1 MKRYFSFT
9 LVEILAVTVLVSLLA
24 AIGFAGY
31 GYAMNASRRSATE
44 SLIQQISAGLEN
56 FKIKNGYYPLAE
68 ETSGKEVGLLIGVY
82 ENNGIIERIVLIEKE
97 KDKQPSKVEASTAP
111 SSKGTVLNKNSA
123 GLKSFLKNL
132 DQEKLK
138 KNLDGNGYLV
148 DSWGGYIRYRY
159 PGSVNKTGFDLL
171 SAGSDGKFGKDSKD
185 YPLDDIKEYKDD
197 SGEWACDD
205 ISNFMDK

>member
-31 GYAMNASRRSATE
+31 GYAMNASRRAATE

-56 FKIKNGYYPLAE
+56 FKIKNGYYPLAK
-68 ETSGKEVGLLIGVY
+68 ETSGKEFGLLIGVY

-97 KDKQPSKVEASTAP
+97 KDKQPAKVKDSTEP
-111 SSKGTVLNKNSA
+111 SEKGTVLKKGSA

-138 KNLDGNGYLV
+138 KNLDGNGYIV

-159 PGSVNKTGFDLL
+159 PGEINKTGYDLL
-171 SAGSDGKFGKDSKD
+171 SAGSDGKFGKENADQPCNEIGYYKEDS
-185 YPLDDIKEYKDD
+185 
-197 SGEWACDD
+197 EWACDD

>member
-9 LVEILAVTVLVSLLA
+9 LVELLVVTAIVALLG

-31 GYAMNASRRSATE
+31 GYAMNASRRAATE

-97 KDKQPSKVEASTAP
+97 KEKQPPKVEEGTEP
-111 SSKGTVLNKNSA
+111 SEKGTVLKKGSA

-138 KNLDGNGYLV
+138 KNLDGDGYIV
-148 DSWGGYIRYRY
+148 DSWGGYIHYRY
-159 PGSVNKTGFDLL
+159 PGKINKTGYDLL
-171 SAGSDGKFGKDSKD
+171 SAGSDGKFGKESKD
-185 YPLDDIKEYKDD
+185 YPLDDIEKYKDD

>member
-1 MKRYFSFT
+1 M
-9 LVEILAVTVLVSLLA
+9 
-24 AIGFAGY
+24 
-31 GYAMNASRRSATE
+31 
-44 SLIQQISAGLEN
+44 
-56 FKIKNGYYPLAE
+56 
-68 ETSGKEVGLLIGVY
+68 LIGVY

-97 KDKQPSKVEASTAP
+97 KDKQPSKVKASTAP
-111 SSKGTVLNKNSA
+111 SSKGTVLNKDSA

-185 YPLDDIKEYKDD
+185 SPLDDIKEYKDD

>member
-9 LVEILAVTVLVSLLA
+9 LVELLAVTALVALLG

-31 GYAMNASRRSATE
+31 GYAMNASRRAATE

-56 FKIKNGYYPLAE
+56 FKIKNGYYP
-68 ETSGKEVGLLIGVY
+68 
-82 ENNGIIERIVLIEKE
+82 
-97 KDKQPSKVEASTAP
+97 ASTSYQRIGLTFDANGLTGITFGSTVWNQ
-111 SSKGTVLNKNSA
+111 SSNEFKVFVKP
-123 GLKSFLKNL
+123 L

-138 KNLDGNGYLV
+138 KSSNGTNLV
-148 DSWGGYIRYRY
+148 DSWGGTVYYRY
-159 PGSVNKTGFDLL
+159 PGAFNKTGFDLIAPGPDGNFGTVANT
-171 SAGSDGKFGKDSKD
+171 SAPADATV
-185 YPLDDIKEYKDD
+185 YKD

>member
-31 GYAMNASRRSATE
+31 GYAMNASRRAATE

-56 FKIKNGYYPLAE
+56 FKIKNGYYPYSESYQPIQISVSNDFIESITWGGSESDKKVVWAKSDSK
-68 ETSGKEVGLLIGVY
+68 TKTLLNTFI
-82 ENNGIIERIVLIEKE
+82 
-97 KDKQPSKVEASTAP
+97 KV
-111 SSKGTVLNKNSA
+111 
-123 GLKSFLKNL
+123 L

-138 KNLDGNGYLV
+138 KNIDGNGYLV
-148 DSWGGYIRYRY
+148 DSWGGRIYYKY
-159 PGSVNKTGFDLL
+159 PGTFNKTGFDLI
-171 SAGSDGKFGKDSKD
+171 APGEDGNFGKSGAGTPSTDPDD
-185 YPLDDIKEYKDD
+185 YKD

>member
-31 GYAMNASRRSATE
+31 GYAMNASRRAATE

-56 FKIKNGYYPLAE
+56 FKIKNGYYPASASYAE
-68 ETSGKEVGLLIGVY
+68 ITVGQNGDFITAITWGTTSWKANGTAAGSEV
-82 ENNGIIERIVLIEKE
+82 K
-97 KDKQPSKVEASTAP
+97 T
-111 SSKGTVLNKNSA
+111 
-123 GLKSFLKNL
+123 FLKTL

-138 KNLDGNGYLV
+138 KNISGNKIV
-148 DSWGGYIRYRY
+148 DSWGGAIYYKY
-159 PGSVNKTGFDLL
+159 PGTFNKTGFDLI
-171 SAGSDGKFGKDSKD
+171 APGEDGNFGKSGAGTPSTNPND
-185 YPLDDIKEYKDD
+185 YKD

>member
-1 MKRYFSFT
+1 M
-9 LVEILAVTVLVSLLA
+9 
-24 AIGFAGY
+24 
-31 GYAMNASRRSATE
+31 
-44 SLIQQISAGLEN
+44 
-56 FKIKNGYYPLAE
+56 
-68 ETSGKEVGLLIGVY
+68 
-82 ENNGIIERIVLIEKE
+82 
-97 KDKQPSKVEASTAP
+97 
-111 SSKGTVLNKNSA
+111 
-123 GLKSFLKNL
+123 KNL

>member
-31 GYAMNASRRSATE
+31 GYAMNASRRAATE

-56 FKIKNGYYPLAE
+56 FKIKNGYYPYSASYKPIQISVSNDFIE
-68 ETSGKEVGLLIGVY
+68 SITWGGDDNNNNKVVWDKSDSKTKTLLNTFI
-82 ENNGIIERIVLIEKE
+82 
-97 KDKQPSKVEASTAP
+97 KV
-111 SSKGTVLNKNSA
+111 
-123 GLKSFLKNL
+123 L

-138 KNLDGNGYLV
+138 KNIANNQLV
-148 DSWGGYIRYRY
+148 DSWGGAIYYKY
-159 PGSVNKTGFDLL
+159 PGTFNKTGFDLI
-171 SAGSDGKFGKDSKD
+171 APGEDGSFGTNLKGGADLKDATF
-185 YPLDDIKEYKDD
+185 KEG
-197 SGEWACDD
+197 SEWACDD

>member
-31 GYAMNASRRSATE
+31 GYAMNASRRAATE

-56 FKIKNGYYPLAE
+56 FKIKNGYYPASTE
-68 ETSGKEVGLLIGVY
+68 YKEMIFTVT
-82 ENNGIIERIVLIEKE
+82 NDKIEKIKFGDIE
-97 KDKQPSKVEASTAP
+97 WAYTSSAFKVFIKP
-111 SSKGTVLNKNSA
+111 
-123 GLKSFLKNL
+123 L

-138 KNLDGNGYLV
+138 KNISGNKIV
-148 DSWGGYIRYRY
+148 DSWGGAIYYKY
-159 PGSVNKTGFDLL
+159 PGTFNKTGFDLV
-171 SAGSDGKFGKDSKD
+171 APGEDGKFGKEAKA
-185 YPLDDIKEYKDD
+185 DIPADEDEDKYETFYKDED

>member
-31 GYAMNASRRSATE
+31 GYAMNASRRAATE

-56 FKIKNGYYPLAE
+56 FKIKNGYYPASATYAE
-68 ETSGKEVGLLIGVY
+68 ITVGQNGDFITAITWGTTSWKAVGTGNNAKPGKEV
-82 ENNGIIERIVLIEKE
+82 
-97 KDKQPSKVEASTAP
+97 KV
-111 SSKGTVLNKNSA
+111 
-123 GLKSFLKNL
+123 FLKTL

-138 KNLDGNGYLV
+138 KNISGDKIV
-148 DSWGGYIRYRY
+148 DSWGGAIYYKY
-159 PGSVNKTGFDLL
+159 PGTFNKTGFDLV
-171 SAGSDGKFGKDSKD
+171 APGENGTFGTDDKATPNDS
-185 YPLDDIKEYKDD
+185 PTYKDG
-197 SGEWACDD
+197 SEWACDD